1 MKELWHP
8 WWEWECYKAGF
19 FDETPK
25 KVTKERGQLLY
36 REFLGDLKRFEKG
49 LNRVLSEWKNSC
61 EQNLTKRGNRIA
73 WLGQASACIEMGV
86 PACCRGGFRM
96 LSNTKQREANL
107 LALKFLNKWL
117 SERGYDT
124 TTEDQEIR

>member
-1 MKELWHP
+1 MKEIWHP

-25 KVTKERGQLLY
+25 TVTKERGQLLY

-49 LNRVLSEWKNSC
+49 LKRVLKEWKNSC

-96 LSNTKQREANL
+96 LSKVKQKEANL

-124 TTEDQEIR
+124 TTEDQEIH